1 MEIAENQR
9 DALTFFIYTEESNK
23 VIARSVVRTAEDP
36 LQTNKRVENGE
47 TPSRITEIR
56 SNNVPMPLVDPEKL
70 IGYSFLGEHAG
81 EKQKVTITEKLDD
94 DEFRVE
100 YAGGKE
106 GEITYDEI
114 MNFIN
119 KKQEEGDELWTFK
132 EILNHKTMK
141 DANGNNKVF
150 LKMLRDT
157 GEET

>member
-1 MEIAENQR
+1 MN
-9 DALTFFIYTEESNK
+9 
-23 VIARSVVRTAEDP
+23 
-36 LQTNKRVENGE
+36 
-47 TPSRITEIR
+47 
-56 SNNVPMPLVDPEKL
+56 
-70 IGYSFLGEHAG
+70 
-81 EKQKVTITEKLDD
+81 DD
-94 DEFRVE
+94 KFRVE
-100 YAGGKE
+100 YADRNE